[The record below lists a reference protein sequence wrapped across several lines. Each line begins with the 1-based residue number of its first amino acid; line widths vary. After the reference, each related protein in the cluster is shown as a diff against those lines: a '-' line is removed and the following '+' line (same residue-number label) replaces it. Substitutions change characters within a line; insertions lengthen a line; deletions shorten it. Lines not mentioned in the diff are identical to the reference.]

1 MTVEDSQ
8 LKQLQTLLKGL
19 VPTNSFYSHRLR
31 EADIDESIGSLEV
44 FTKNLPFTF
53 KSELIDDQAE
63 HSPYGSNLTFP
74 LNQYTRFNQTSATK
88 GRPMI
93 WLDTPESWEWMLDNW
108 AVVYENAGVIPGD
121 KLYFAF
127 SFGPFLGF
135 WTAFE
140 SAIRL
145 GCLCIPGGGLSSV
158 ARLRAII
165 QHKVKFLCCTPTYAL
180 YLAEVASE
188 ENIDLNTSAVETII
202 VAGEPGGSLSHVR
215 NRITEL
221 WNGVKLFDHYGMT
234 EVGPVAYQDPNEQD
248 IMRIIESSYFAEVV
262 NSQSGELVRSGEV
275 GELVLTTLGRLGSP
289 LLRYR
294 TGDLVKPIEIGEK
307 TNIRMGLEK
316 GILGRADDMIV
327 VRGVNLY
334 PSAVDDVVRS
344 CQGIAEYRVIV
355 NKLQSLVEVSLEI
368 EVENEISNKDI
379 AHKLESALNSVFSLR
394 IPVSI
399 IERGSLPR
407 FEMKAKRW
415 HTSD

>member
-8 LKQLQTLLKGL
+8 LKQLQTLLKGM
-19 VPTNSFYSHRLR
+19 VPTNSFYSQRLR
-31 EADIDESIGSLEV
+31 EAGIDESIGSLEV

-140 SAIRL
+140 SATRL

-165 QHKVKFLCCTPTYAL
+165 QHKVKFLCCTPTYAM

-221 WNGVKLFDHYGMT
+221 WNGAQLFDHYGMT
-234 EVGPVAYQDPNEQD
+234 EVGPVAYQDPIEQD

-262 NSQSGELVRSGEV
+262 NSQSGEPVRSGEV
-275 GELVLTTLGRLGSP
+275 GELVLTTLGRSGSP

-316 GILGRADDMIV
+316 GILGRSDDMIV
-327 VRGVNLY
+327 ARGVNLY

-344 CQGIAEYRVIV
+344 CQGIAEYRVRV
-355 NKLQSLVEVSLEI
+355 NNLQSLVEVSLEI
-368 EVENEISNKDI
+368 EVENDISNEDV

-415 HTSD
+415 HYSN

>member
-8 LKQLQTLLKGL
+8 LKQLQTLLKGM
-19 VPTNSFYSHRLR
+19 VPTNSFYSQRLR
-31 EADIDESIGSLEV
+31 EAGIDESIGSLEV

-140 SAIRL
+140 SATRL

-221 WNGVKLFDHYGMT
+221 WNGAKLFDHYGMT
-234 EVGPVAYQDPNEQD
+234 EVGPVAYQDPQRQD

-262 NSQSGELVRSGEV
+262 NSQSGEPVRSGEV

-294 TGDLVKPIEIGEK
+294 TGDLVKPIEIGEN
-307 TNIRMGLEK
+307 TNNRMGLEK
-316 GILGRADDMIV
+316 GILGRSDDMIV
-327 VRGVNLY
+327 ARGVNLY

-368 EVENEISNKDI
+368 EVENEISNEDI
-379 AHKLESALNSVFSLR
+379 AHKLESALNAVFSLR

-415 HTSD
+415 HYSD